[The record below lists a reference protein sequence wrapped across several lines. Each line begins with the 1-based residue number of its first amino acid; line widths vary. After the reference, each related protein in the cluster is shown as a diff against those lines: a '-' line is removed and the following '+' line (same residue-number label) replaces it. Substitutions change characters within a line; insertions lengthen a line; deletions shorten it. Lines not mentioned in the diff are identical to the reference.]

1 MILAHSLKYKYLDI
15 NDYLS
20 FANKVLFFRNSLVI
34 TTVLLMETL
43 IVYSLHA
50 CEVQPADKMKNVIN
64 HLKRNQLISLFLL
77 NKSNEN
83 DDGMVLVEE
92 EVKASA
98 NNELWMFLASLIDK
112 LVGMM
117 VFVIYVVMS
126 FTYVPLTYIIV
137 RSIIKQVD

>member
-1 MILAHSLKYKYLDI
+1 
-15 NDYLS
+15 
-20 FANKVLFFRNSLVI
+20 
-34 TTVLLMETL
+34 METL